1 MDNGTGH
8 LIGLAGDWHGA
19 TAWAC
24 DRIAEVAARGARIL
38 FHQGD
43 FGIWPGIRGG
53 RHLRAVDAACIEHDV
68 WLYITPGNHEDWPA
82 IDSAPVQS
90 RTEIGPAHW
99 FGERIAVL
107 PRGARF
113 TIGGRSFVSLGG
125 APSID
130 FETRAPGGDWW
141 PTEMITSEDVAR
153 VTAGGTADVMLTH
166 DAPDAPWQTPAV
178 HAVCSSN
185 PGGWST
191 MALAYAAIGRR
202 RLTVAVRAVQPKL
215 LVHGHY
221 HVADEA
227 VVDVPN
233 GSCRVISL
241 NCEGRR
247 GNFRFLELSTLES
260 APAAGTP

>member
-1 MDNGTGH
+1 MDTDTAH
-8 LIGLAGDWHGA
+8 LIALAGDWHGA

-24 DRIAEVAARGARIL
+24 NRIAEVAGRGVRIL

-43 FGIWPGIRGG
+43 FGIWPGTRGG

-68 WLYITPGNHEDWPA
+68 WLYITPGNHEDWQA
-82 IDSAPVQS
+82 IDSTPLES
-90 RTEIGPAHW
+90 RTEIGPVHW

-113 TIGGRSFVSLGG
+113 TIAGRSFVSLGG

-130 FETRAPGGDWW
+130 FETRVPGADWW
-141 PTEMITSEDVAR
+141 TTEMITPEDV
-153 VTAGGTADVMLTH
+153 VCVIDGGTADVMLSH

-178 HAVCSSN
+178 HAVCSAN
-185 PGGWST
+185 PGGWSA

-202 RLTVAVRAVQPKL
+202 RLTEAAGGVQPKL

-221 HVADEA
+221 HVTDES
-227 VVDVPN
+227 VVDVPS
-233 GSCRVISL
+233 GQCRVISL
-241 NCEGRR
+241 GCEGTP
-247 GNFRFLELSTLES
+247 GNLRFLNLEDI
-260 APAAGTP
+260 PTGV